1 MDTFGD
7 RLKHARIVRGY
18 KRARDAC
25 ERFGWNISTY
35 QQHENGT
42 RGAKDDAKI
51 EYAEKFHVSLS
62 WLMKGDGPSG
72 LDHIGIDAT
81 NVGGGELRPTNVER
95 LHVRWVAEAGAWR
108 EADIYD
114 DEPEA
119 FSVVMSESHPGIP
132 RFLVK
137 VAGDS
142 AVDLKIF
149 DGDYVV
155 CVEWIALEGRMS
167 DGQVVVVQQTDGH
180 RIETTIKV
188 LKLFKDHYELQPRS
202 PNPKHKPI
210 VVHPGDGEADGRN
223 VEIIGLVESL
233 HRPIGRG

>member
-1 MDTFGD
+1 MDTFGE
-7 RLKHARIVRGY
+7 RLRHARIMRGF
-18 KRARDAC
+18 KRAVDAC
-25 ERFGWNISTY
+25 ERFGWVVSTY

-42 RGAKDDAKI
+42 RGVKDATKV
-51 EYAEKFHVSLS
+51 EYAEKFRVSLS
-62 WLMKGDGPSG
+62 WLIKGDGPSG
-72 LDHIGIDAT
+72 LAHGDDVAT
-81 NVGGGELRPTNVER
+81 RKEGGELRPTNVER
-95 LHVRWVAEAGAWR
+95 LHVKWVAEAGAWR

-119 FSVVMSESHPGIP
+119 FSVIMSETHPGIP
-132 RFLVK
+132 RFLVR

-142 AVDLKIF
+142 VTDLKIF

-188 LKLFKDHYELQPRS
+188 LKLFKDRYELQPRS

-210 VVHPGDGEADGRN
+210 VVYPGDGEEDGRN